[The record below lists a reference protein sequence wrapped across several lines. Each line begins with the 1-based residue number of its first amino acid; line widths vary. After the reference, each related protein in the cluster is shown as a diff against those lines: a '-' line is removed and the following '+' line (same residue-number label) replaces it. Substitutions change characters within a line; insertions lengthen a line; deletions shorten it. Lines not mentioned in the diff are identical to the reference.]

1 MNVPLFVNV
10 NTVLVL
16 CHTVDIICLENF
28 TMLLTAICSPGAA
41 VHVICFIHCGFPCT
55 QSRQHLDDY
64 LVANNRPTHRKI
76 LLKQM
81 R

>member
-1 MNVPLFVNV
+1 MNVPSFVNV

-16 CHTVDIICLENF
+16 CRYYIILENF

-41 VHVICFIHCGFPCT
+41 VHVICFIHCGFQCT
-55 QSRQHLDDY
+55 ESRQHLDDY